1 MNKEYRPYLF
11 LAPIYWLLGFIP
23 AFIEAYAIGAA
34 LWGILHRQ
42 EVQWQQWQRQGAT
55 RQVKRK

>member
-1 MNKEYRPYLF
+1 MDVQTEAIRFYCGVREGQWNRDPVRPGSYVCR
-11 LAPIYWLLGFIP
+11 
-23 AFIEAYAIGAA
+23 
-34 LWGILHRQ
+34 GILHRQ